1 MTRRTTSIKKRVFE
15 IIEKGKPGDRASRYF
30 DLFLVILIVL
40 NVVAI
45 ILESV
50 KTIYTVFP
58 TGFRAFEVFSVLVFT
73 VEFILRVWT
82 AEYKVQASKRS
93 TARIKY
99 IFTPMAIIDLLA
111 ILPFYLPFLLPVD
124 LRFLRILRLTRL
136 LRLLKIQRYSQSL
149 QLIGK
154 VLKEKKEELVVTIF
168 VTFILIVFAS
178 TLMFYLESDEQPDQ
192 FPNIIS
198 VFWWAIATLTTIG
211 YGDVY
216 PVTGWGRFLSG
227 VIAVLG
233 IGLVALPTGI
243 LSSGFIEEL
252 SSQKKKFQQTERYKY
267 CPHCG
272 REIVPTPEDR
282 KCDHM
287 GD

>member
-1 MTRRTTSIKKRVFE
+1 MKVFIAMKKTAAIKKRVFE
-15 IIEKGKPGDRASRYF
+15 IIERGQPGDNTSRYF
-30 DLFLVILIVL
+30 DLCLVILIIL
-40 NVVAI
+40 NVAAI
-45 ILESV
+45 ILASE
-50 KTIYTVFP
+50 KKLYIAFRI
-58 TGFRAFEVFSVLVFT
+58 GFSIFEVFSVIVFT
-73 VEFILRVWT
+73 IEYLLRLWT
-82 AEYKVQASKRS
+82 AEYKVEATSRNK
-93 TARIKY
+93 ARIKY

-111 ILPFYLPFLLPVD
+111 ILPFYLPFLIPVD

-154 VLKEKKEELVVTIF
+154 VLKEKKEELIVTIF
-168 VTFILIVFAS
+168 VTFLLIVFAS
-178 TLMFYLESDEQPDQ
+178 SLMFYIESEVQPDQ

-198 VFWWAIATLTTIG
+198 AFWWAIATLTTIG

-252 SSQKKKFQQTERYKY
+252 SSKKKNKSRESQDYKY

-272 REIVPTPEDR
+272 KRLD
-282 KCDHM
+282 KDA
-287 GD
+287 

>member
-1 MTRRTTSIKKRVFE
+1 VMKKTEVIKKRAFE
-15 IIEKGKPGDRASRYF
+15 IIEKGQLGDKTSRYF
-30 DLFLVILIVL
+30 DLFLVILIIL
-40 NVVAI
+40 NVAAI
-45 ILESV
+45 IIASEKKFYLA
-50 KTIYTVFP
+50 FRD
-58 TGFRAFEVFSVLVFT
+58 GFKFFEIFSVIVFT
-73 VEFILRVWT
+73 IEYLLRLWT
-82 AEYKVQASKRS
+82 AEYKVEAKSRNK
-93 TARIKY
+93 ARIKY

-111 ILPFYLPFLLPVD
+111 ILPFYLPFLIPVD

-154 VLKEKKEELVVTIF
+154 VLKEKKEELIVTIF
-168 VTFILIVFAS
+168 VTFLLIVFAS
-178 TLMFYLESDEQPDQ
+178 SLMYYIESEVQPDQ

-198 VFWWAIATLTTIG
+198 AFWWAIATLTTIG

-227 VIAVLG
+227 IIAVLG

-252 SSQKKKFQQTERYKY
+252 SSKKKSKIRESQDYKY

-272 REIVPTPEDR
+272 KRLAKDE
-282 KCDHM
+282 
-287 GD
+287 